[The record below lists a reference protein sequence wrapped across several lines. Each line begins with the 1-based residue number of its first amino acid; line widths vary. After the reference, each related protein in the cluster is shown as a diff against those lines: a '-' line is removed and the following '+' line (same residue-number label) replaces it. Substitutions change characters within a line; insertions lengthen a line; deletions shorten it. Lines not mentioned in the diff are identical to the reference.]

1 MRKSAVLLVAVLAG
15 SIVLGVMMLQSLVIV
30 QRIATVSEV
39 TGPVY
44 VMTRTAEHFEPL
56 GDRQRVA
63 AGTAVKTGPEGGLT
77 LNWVDGS
84 RVRLGPNTAI
94 RVRKCTLN
102 TSTHSSTSL
111 FDLDVGRIWV
121 RLLPRQHARTRFEV
135 RTPTATAGVHG
146 TVFSVAVDAS
156 GATDVAVYEG
166 HVEVSGKAG
175 AARVGAGQEASAS
188 HRGAPAVAS
197 QPDMAAWDQQ
207 VGIVGPRLDLDLGPQ
222 VSLPAGAQ
230 TLTVSGVSEP
240 GARVTINGTPVALDR
255 RNRFAA
261 EVPIATDTDGMV
273 VVGASDARGATTVRA
288 IATTPAG

>member
-1 MRKSAVLLVAVLAG
+1 MRKSAVLLVAVLGG

-44 VMTRTAEHFEPL
+44 VMTRTGEQFVPL

-84 RVRLGPNTAI
+84 RVRLGPNTSI
-94 RVRKCTLN
+94 RVRKCALN
-102 TSTHSSTSL
+102 TSTQSSTSL

-121 RLLPRQHARTRFEV
+121 RVLPRHGERTRFEV
-135 RTPTATAGVHG
+135 RTPTAIAGVQG
-146 TVFSVAVDAS
+146 TVFSVAVGPS

-166 HVEVSGKAG
+166 RVQVSGRGG
-175 AARVGAGQEASAS
+175 AAQVGAGQEASAS
-188 HRGAPAVAS
+188 NRGAPAVAS
-197 QPDMAAWDQQ
+197 QPDMAAWNQH
-207 VGIVGPRLDLDLGPQ
+207 VGIVGPRLDLDLEPQ
-222 VSLPAGAQ
+222 VSLPAGAR

-240 GARVTINGTPVALDR
+240 GARVTINGSPVALDH

-261 EVPIATDTDGMV
+261 EVPIAADTDGMV
-273 VVGASDARGATTVRA
+273 VVSAADTRGATTVRA
-288 IATTPAG
+288 IATTPAQ